1 MSGDCRGWKWA
12 EEGGNTWRGESFLL
26 LKDDLATGAVP
37 SESKFL
43 GRKKLLF
50 EARIYVCAC

>member
-1 MSGDCRGWKWA
+1 MEVGRGRWKYM
-12 EEGGNTWRGESFLL
+12 EGGSFLL

-50 EARIYVCAC
+50 EARIYVFAC

>member
-1 MSGDCRGWKWA
+1 M
-12 EEGGNTWRGESFLL
+12 EIHGGGESFLL

-50 EARIYVCAC
+50 EARIYVFAC